1 MVGVVL
7 LLGVSIIIERV
18 QVDCW
23 QTSVSAYYYTPV
35 RAVFVGGLM
44 AISLALIAIKGS
56 TPWEDATL
64 NAAGMLA
71 PVVAVVPTADVGRC
85 WSVAPGPSPV
95 DADGDLAEW
104 VLANIDNNIT
114 ALIVT
119 GIVGL
124 IVAAVIATIA
134 TRNVLAIAEVGP
146 VQMRL
151 GLLGAM
157 AFLVGGAVLFVVWD
171 GFDERAHGLAA
182 VTMFLFLAVAVAQNA
197 WQRRRD
203 RGRRMHF
210 WLYTTIA
217 ALMVASAVVMF
228 PLGDSW
234 DHMVL
239 VLEATQIALFAA
251 FWLVQTHEH
260 WNGTV

>member
-1 MVGVVL
+1 V
-7 LLGVSIIIERV
+7 
-18 QVDCW
+18 
-23 QTSVSAYYYTPV
+23 T
-35 RAVFVGGLM
+35 
-44 AISLALIAIKGS
+44 
-56 TPWEDATL
+56 
-64 NAAGMLA
+64 
-71 PVVAVVPTADVGRC
+71 
-85 WSVAPGPSPV
+85 
-95 DADGDLAEW
+95 
-104 VLANIDNNIT
+104 ANIDNNIT

-124 IVAAVIATIA
+124 IVAAIIATIA

-146 VQMRL
+146 IRMRL

-182 VTMFLFLAVAVAQNA
+182 VAMFAFLAIAVAQNA
-197 WQRRRD
+197 WQRRTD
-203 RGRRMHF
+203 RGRRVHF
-210 WLYTTIA
+210 WLYTAIA
-217 ALMVASAVVMF
+217 GLMVVSAAVMF
-228 PLGDSW
+228 PLGGRW
-234 DHMVL
+234 EHMVL